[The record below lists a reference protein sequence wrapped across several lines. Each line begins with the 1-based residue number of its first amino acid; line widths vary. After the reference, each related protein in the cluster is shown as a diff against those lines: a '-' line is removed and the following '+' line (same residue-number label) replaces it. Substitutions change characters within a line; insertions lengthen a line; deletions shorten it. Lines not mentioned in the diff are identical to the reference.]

1 MKKGLLTL
9 ASVAVLTSPLNV
21 MALGTTAVK
30 VEGPKTTNVNDT
42 IQVNV
47 KLADIKDTLG
57 GIVAFGG
64 DLKYDKEYLEY
75 VGSTSTSTNYDF
87 MINENN
93 LRIAGLDFTLNNG
106 IKNDSTVYTFTFKVL
121 KEGNTTVDFINP
133 DVVDVDSSDINATVE
148 ALNITINNKVEEE
161 PVKEEVVF
169 EKEVKVS
176 KEAKKVVKEEV
187 KETNEEETI
196 KNIIKKIVSNIFK
209 SISSVK

>member
-9 ASVAVLTSPLNV
+9 ASVALLTSPLNV

-30 VEGPKTTNVNDT
+30 VEGPKTANVNDT

-87 MINENN
+87 MINEKL
-93 LRIAGLDFTLNNG
+93 LRIAGLDFTLENG

-121 KEGNTTVDFINP
+121 KEGNTTVDFVNP
-133 DVVDVDSSDINATVE
+133 DVVDVDTTEVETTVE
-148 ALNITINNKVEEE
+148 PLTIALNNVGEEKVVET
-161 PVKEEVVF
+161 K
-169 EKEVKVS
+169 KEVKTT
-176 KEAKKVVKEEV
+176 VKEEV
-187 KETNEEETI
+187 KEEIKEVEENKEEETI
-196 KNIIKKIVSNIFK
+196 KNIIKNIVSNILK